1 MYASQ
6 CRVIAVYSYT
16 RSIQSREQRERQT
29 DTEGM
34 AGRYRS
40 HQEQYPQWLDY
51 A

>member
-1 MYASQ
+1 MAHSVELSQ
-6 CRVIAVYSYT
+6 CTVTRGVYS
-16 RSIQSREQRERQT
+16 QGNRERDRET